1 MAKKLNSN
9 TIKPGEIYDEVDVY
23 AYVQRIHGRSEDFE
37 DGDLG
42 PRIEKYKKYKV
53 ENIDISKL
61 NLDRFEIDQNQVEKY
76 KNQYQKY
83 KAYLPI
89 VIKPNYEIIDG
100 NHRATALNDLGINK
114 ILVLKGTNSIK

>member
-1 MAKKLNSN
+1 MAKKFNSK
-9 TIKPGEIYDEVDVY
+9 TVKPGEIYDEADVY
-23 AYVQRIHGRSEDFE
+23 AYAQRIHGRSEDFQ

-42 PRIEKYKKYKV
+42 LRIEKYKKYKV
-53 ENIDISKL
+53 ESADMSKL

-89 VIKPNYEIIDG
+89 IIRPDYEIIDG
-100 NHRATALNDLGINK
+100 NHRATALKELGFNK
-114 ILVLKGTNSIK
+114 ILAFKGKNTVK